1 MPSIGAL
8 RTENSAPKFFQ
19 RGTHASDDR
28 ALKLAFFACSA
39 ECLVHR
45 SAGSAAGED
54 VHADEAHDA
63 REGDPEQHRG
73 ADTSKF

>member
-1 MPSIGAL
+1 M
-8 RTENSAPKFFQ
+8 
-19 RGTHASDDR
+19 
-28 ALKLAFFACSA
+28 
-39 ECLVHR
+39 HR